1 MSLYALG
8 DPHLSLGGDKP
19 MDIFPGWEGYLP
31 RLEANWRKLVRPED
45 TVMLPG
51 DISWAMSLR
60 GTRADFAF
68 LHSLPGAKVL
78 SKGNHDYWWSTMTGM
93 QRYLAEEGFDS
104 IRILH
109 NNTVTAGPVA
119 LCGSRG
125 WFFDDPSDF
134 SEKIINRECGRI
146 RMSIAA
152 AEETGL
158 QKICFLH
165 YPPVTCERE
174 CTPIMDVLR
183 ESGITRCYYAHL
195 HGGAIAHAFNG
206 ERDGIQFRLVSA
218 DALGF
223 CPLLIEK
230 Y

>member
-109 NNTVTAGPVA
+109 NNTVTAGPIA

-146 RMSIAA
+146 RMSIA
-152 AEETGL
+152 EETGL

-165 YPPVTCERE
+165 YPPVTRERE